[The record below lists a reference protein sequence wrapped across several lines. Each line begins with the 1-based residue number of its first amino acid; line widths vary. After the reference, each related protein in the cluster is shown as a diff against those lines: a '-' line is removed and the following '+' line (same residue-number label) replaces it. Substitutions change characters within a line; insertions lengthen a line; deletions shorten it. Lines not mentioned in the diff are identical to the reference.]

1 MMTFHP
7 WRQLKKRLRRGR
19 RPLWS
24 LGGLAARMS
33 PAALWVIAAA
43 SAAWLTALPL
53 AGGVVFA
60 ASGEGAATVTVIGS
74 APTTSL
80 DNAEAAAPGSSAL
93 FAKGNNADIA
103 KGNDIVAESPEFQ
116 TPHSISRKLQELKQN
131 GERAEVVMHILYV
144 CGEETESLGS
154 LNPDEIAS
162 LLSLHPGWTA
172 SMEPDGLSVRLE
184 RRVNDLSPHCK
195 SHAYFGIDR
204 SGNFSL
210 YDGEP
215 KDDKVMR
222 TFFQLDIGY
231 LESSLP
237 AGQFEQL
244 SRGIRVCDIEE
255 YNSVLSTFSDYAI
268 DDGTRDE
275 RPQAY

>member
-24 LGGLAARMS
+24 LGGLAARVS
-33 PAALWVIAAA
+33 PANMWIIAAA

-60 ASGEGAATVTVIGS
+60 APEGSAHAISANGISASVPADNTGAALAEGGVTAT
-74 APTTSL
+74 AP
-80 DNAEAAAPGSSAL
+80 AEHPPYSVSG
-93 FAKGNNADIA
+93 
-103 KGNDIVAESPEFQ
+103 
-116 TPHSISRKLQELKQN
+116 KLHELKQK
-131 GERAEVVMHILYV
+131 GDQAEVVLHVIYV

-154 LNPDEIAS
+154 LHPDEVVS

-172 SMEPDGLSVRLE
+172 SMEPDGARVRLE
-184 RRVNDLSPHCK
+184 KRVNDLSPHCK

-204 SGNFSL
+204 NGHFSL

-222 TFFQLDIGY
+222 TFFQLDIQY

-268 DDGTRDE
+268 DEGDNDE
-275 RPQAY
+275 RRQSY

>member
-1 MMTFHP
+1 M
-7 WRQLKKRLRRGR
+7 
-19 RPLWS
+19 
-24 LGGLAARMS
+24 
-33 PAALWVIAAA
+33 IAAA

-60 ASGEGAATVTVIGS
+60 ASEEGAAAMPGGSITAAVPVDSAVVALSRSNALIGPAVNVDGALAGS
-74 APTTSL
+74 M
-80 DNAEAAAPGSSAL
+80 AAASPSNHPPYSVSS
-93 FAKGNNADIA
+93 
-103 KGNDIVAESPEFQ
+103 
-116 TPHSISRKLQELKQN
+116 KLQELKQN
-131 GERAEVVMHILYV
+131 GELAEVLLHVVYV

-154 LNPDEIAS
+154 LQPDEVVS

-172 SMEPDGLSVRLE
+172 SMEPDGIRVRLE
-184 RRVNDLSPHCK
+184 QRVNDLSPHCK

-204 SGNFSL
+204 NGHFSL

-222 TFFQLDIGY
+222 TFFQLDIQY

-268 DDGTRDE
+268 DDDGSGE
-275 RPQAY
+275 RRQAY

>member
-1 MMTFHP
+1 
-7 WRQLKKRLRRGR
+7 
-19 RPLWS
+19 
-24 LGGLAARMS
+24 MS

-60 ASGEGAATVTVIGS
+60 ASGEGAATVTVIGGAASES
-74 APTTSL
+74 ANSA
-80 DNAEAAAPGSSAL
+80 DAAERGVSAL
-93 FAKGNNADIA
+93 FAFTIRDNADNAIVNGIA
-103 KGNDIVAESPEFQ
+103 TVSPEVQ
-116 TPHSISRKLQELKQN
+116 KPHSISRKLQELKQN
-131 GERAEVVMHILYV
+131 GERAEVVLHIVYV
-144 CGEETESLGS
+144 CGEESESLGS

-172 SMEPDGLSVRLE
+172 SMEPNGISVRLE

-204 SGNFSL
+204 SGHFSL

-215 KDDKVMR
+215 KDDRVMR

-237 AGQFEQL
+237 AGQLQQL
-244 SRGIRVCDIEE
+244 SRGIRVSDIEE

>member
-1 MMTFHP
+1 
-7 WRQLKKRLRRGR
+7 
-19 RPLWS
+19 
-24 LGGLAARMS
+24 MS

-60 ASGEGAATVTVIGS
+60 ASGEGTATVTVIGNAS
-74 APTTSL
+74 A
-80 DNAEAAAPGSSAL
+80 DKADAAAPGSSAL
-93 FAKGNNADIA
+93 LSKGDNADNAIVNGIA
-103 KGNDIVAESPEFQ
+103 TASPEVQ
-116 TPHSISRKLQELKQN
+116 KPHSVSRKLQELKQN
-131 GERAEVVMHILYV
+131 GERAEVVLHIVYV

-172 SMEPDGLSVRLE
+172 SMEPNGISVRLE

-204 SGNFSL
+204 SGHFSL

-268 DDGTRDE
+268 DDGNSDE
-275 RPQAY
+275 RRQAY